1 MKAWEYMTA
10 MAIEIGAKLNELLH
24 CLDKDIEQLRG
35 SLSLLNELRSLVIK
49 RDEDSLG
56 RLLESIQTESDTHKG
71 QELKRYAIRKELA
84 LALGCGSEQV
94 TLSKLEAVL
103 PEEEKAQVAERKAQL
118 KALINKLKKEHLS
131 TALLLSECARFNRLL
146 LKSILNFGSTGTVYY
161 DSDGST
167 KQQSDTAFVN
177 LQL

>member
-1 MKAWEYMTA
+1 MTA
-10 MAIEIGAKLNELLH
+10 TAIEIEAKIDELLR
-24 CLDKDIEQLRG
+24 CLDKDIEHVGG

-56 RLLESIQTESDTHKG
+56 RLLENIQTESDTYKS
-71 QELKRYAIRKELA
+71 QELKRHTIRKELA
-84 LALGCGSEQV
+84 LALGCNPEQV

-103 PEEEKAQVAERKAQL
+103 PEEEKGQVAERKAQL
-118 KALINKLKKEHLS
+118 KSLTNKLKKEHLS

-146 LKSILNFGSTGTVYY
+146 LKSILNFGKTGTVYY

-177 LQL
+177 LQF

>member
-1 MKAWEYMTA
+1 MTTT
-10 MAIEIGAKLNELLH
+10 AIEIENKIDELLL
-24 CLDKDIEQLRG
+24 CLDKDIEHVRE
-35 SLSLLNELRSLVIK
+35 SLALLNELRSLVIK
-49 RDEDSLG
+49 RDDASLG
-56 RLLESIQTESDTHKG
+56 RLLESIQTESDTYKN
-71 QELKRYAIRKELA
+71 QELKRHSIRRELA

-103 PEEEKAQVAERKAQL
+103 PEEEKAQVAERKAEL
-118 KALINKLKKEHLS
+118 KALIKELKKEHLS

-146 LKSILNFGSTGTVYY
+146 LKSILNFGKTGTVYY

-177 LQL
+177 LQF